1 MRETFYLTFYFEI
14 NNNSNYSKNIRI
26 RLIKYFYM
34 HIFIQFMRNG
44 VSKEVKKYIS
54 RELND

>member
-14 NNNSNYSKNIRI
+14 NNNSNYSKYIRI

-34 HIFIQFMRNG
+34 HIFIRNG